1 MFVFFGFTSSSLTLD
16 VRKKL
21 EIYLHLTS
29 NDRFLYRK
37 RYFQEDCTSRSIFPI
52 HLGIIDIVVKIHHG
66 ISS

>member
-1 MFVFFGFTSSSLTLD
+1 MFVFFGLTSSSLTLD

-52 HLGIIDIVVKIHHG
+52 HLGIIDIGVKIHHE